1 MAKSDRG
8 RLIGG
13 KYQLKELAGEGG
25 MATVWKGLMRGAGNF
40 SRIVAIK
47 KMKPEFHAMQ
57 NYIDM
62 FMEEARVGG
71 EMRHP
76 NIVQVIDFL
85 QDEEDSYYMVMEWI
99 EGVDLHDF
107 HSAFRKSKQT
117 LPWGLV
123 AIVGIGALRALAAA
137 HERVDAKGRKMPII
151 HRDVSPQNLLLSTN
165 GEVKLT
171 DFGLAIAKDRVMA
184 LTAPGMVKGKLSY
197 LAPESLLGTPA
208 TPQSDIF
215 AVGTILWE
223 SLTGKGLFA
232 GEDDVEVYKKL
243 RECQVPPISEE
254 CPGLPKAMVDI
265 VNKAL
270 SEDPADRF
278 DSAREFAHE
287 LSVILGGAKNSGH
300 SQILLARAVK
310 AAQGWMRGKPP
321 RSKSQGPGS
330 QPSWDEVESQFSS
343 VSALPMIEEDLG
355 DVDIWFSE
363 PEAPKP

>member
-1 MAKSDRG
+1 LG
-8 RLIGG
+8 RLVGG

-47 KMKPEFHAMQ
+47 KMKPEFHATQ

-85 QDEEDSYYMVMEWI
+85 QDEEESYYMVMEWI
-99 EGVDLHDF
+99 EGVDLYDF
-107 HSAFRKSKQT
+107 QSAFRKSQEV

-123 AIVGIGALRALAAA
+123 AIVGIGALRALSAA
-137 HERVDAKGRKMPII
+137 HERVDESGKPMPII

-171 DFGLAIAKDRVMA
+171 DFGLAIAKDRAMA

-197 LAPESLLGTPA
+197 LAPESLLGNPA
-208 TPQSDIF
+208 TTKSDIF

-223 SLTGKGLFA
+223 SLSGKNLF
-232 GEDDVEVYKKL
+232 GGDDDVEVYKKL
-243 RECQVPPISEE
+243 RECRVPPLEKQRA
-254 CPGLPKAMVDI
+254 GLPKVLVNTI
-265 VNKAL
+265 NKAL
-270 SEDPADRF
+270 APNPADRF
-278 DSAREFAHE
+278 ASAREFAHE
-287 LSVILGGAKNSGH
+287 LSVILGGAGNSGH
-300 SQILLARAVK
+300 SQILLGRAVR
-310 AAQGWMRGKPP
+310 AAQGWMLGKLP
-321 RSKSQGPGS
+321 RSQSQQGPSS
-330 QPSWDEVESQFSS
+330 QPSWNEVESQFSS
-343 VSALPMIEEDLG
+343 ISALPMIEEDLQ

-363 PEAPKP
+363 PEPPQR